1 MNVKRRIDQDRR
13 SDQGACLPVIG
24 FKRDAGDH
32 CQTQAARL
40 NFGLSANREVA
51 ACCRIPGE
59 AASTTNAARPL
70 LDSAAVSTDPSLDT
84 ATDDISAAL
93 SPWLPRSRLKRL
105 GLWALATLALA
116 LSGCASFTVPLSDNA
131 LRAEDEN
138 CAKSS
143 LCRLLIEDR
152 PPALVRASND
162 ARFCETNARIAESIL
177 NREGIE
183 TRRYQVRL
191 PSNRKGDFKT
201 AEAQTQLLH
210 TFVGANLH
218 GKWYAVDNGA
228 LPFCDRICRLSEAL
242 HGVELIQVGAP
253 TIQVDLPIVSSR

>member
-1 MNVKRRIDQDRR
+1 MNVKLRIYQDRR
-13 SDQGACLPVIG
+13 SDKAACLPVIG
-24 FKRDAGDH
+24 FKRDGVDH

-40 NFGLSANREVA
+40 NFGLAANRTVA
-51 ACCRIPGE
+51 ANHLVGAKSAPT
-59 AASTTNAARPL
+59 ADATRPL
-70 LDSAAVSTDPSLDT
+70 LDSAAVTTDPGLHPGKCHNSDLL
-84 ATDDISAAL
+84 A
-93 SPWLPRSRLKRL
+93 PRLPRSRLNRL
-105 GLWALATLALA
+105 GLWALASLAVA

-131 LRAEDEN
+131 LRTEDEN

-191 PSNRKGDFKT
+191 PTNRKGDFKT
-201 AEAQTQLLH
+201 AEAKTQLLH

-242 HGVELIQVGAP
+242 HGVELIQVGTP
-253 TIQVDLPIVSSR
+253 TIQVDLPVVSSR